1 MLTTFARI
9 AKILKGLVE
18 PRNWV
23 EEAFGEISGGGGT
36 GTETLI
42 VTLESDGAGGY
53 NTDYSVEEI
62 CSRVNNGDNVK
73 IKYTRSM
80 PYGEGTIEVH
90 DVANV
95 ICVQYGFVNDSTT
108 MTVVSILAQSMDYQ
122 AGSGW
127 AVH

>member
-9 AKILKGLVE
+9 AKILKGLIE

-23 EEAFGEISGGGGT
+23 EEAFAEGGGGT
-36 GTETLI
+36 GADTLI

-95 ICVQYGFVNDSTT
+95 ICVQYGFVNGNTT
-108 MTVVSILAQSMDYQ
+108 MTVIYISAQSIDYQ
-122 AGSGW
+122 AGQGW
-127 AVH
+127 TVH